1 MESDKICSAVDTAF
15 DNALKAIQPRMESE
29 LYPAAFAD
37 SSSWLRV
44 KSAIDLNN
52 AAIRQAVK
60 TALRDLLPED

>member
-1 MESDKICSAVDTAF
+1 METDRICAAVDAAF
-15 DNALKAIQPRMESE
+15 DNAMKAIQPRMESE

-44 KSAIDLNN
+44 KNAIDLNN